1 VVQDYL
7 EAHPEVLGFYRGHY
21 STLSAYEARAEG
33 IEQRFDRDARE
44 RAASALG
51 VPPGGDPSRL
61 ARFVEE
67 GGWLVTTGQQPGLFG
82 GPLYSVYKALTAIR
96 LAEAL
101 EARLGRPVLPVFWVA
116 SEDHDWAEANHTSL
130 VGTDNDLW
138 TCELDPPDPSTTPS
152 IHRIPVGAD
161 IEMIRDAF
169 VQHLPATDFSD
180 PFLELLAGAAKA
192 GMTLSSSFRSVMEGL
207 LGRYGLFFTDAAN
220 PTVKAVSAPVLED
233 ELRRSSELE
242 SVLSGTA
249 AELDRAGYGQ
259 QVALLEGG
267 VNLFLE
273 GPAGRERLYRDGDR
287 FRLRAS
293 GESLALSDVL
303 ARAAADGKALSPNV
317 LLRPV
322 VESAVFPTLSYVAGP
337 GETAY
342 YAQLAD
348 YFDAFGIEMP
358 VIHPRFGATAVE
370 SKIRK
375 VLDKFGLDVGDLG
388 RPFHEISSDLA
399 RDEVPESVRRALGAL
414 RGAIGKGVAELQA
427 AVREVDPTLKGPVQ
441 HVRSQGFAAL
451 EDVERKIV
459 HAVKRENEIALAQL
473 QKAQLHLF
481 PQGKPQERVMNP
493 FYYLVRYGWAFLD
506 DALQR
511 FEVNFQ

>member
-1 VVQDYL
+1 MVQDYL
-7 EAHPEVLGFYRGHY
+7 DARPEASGFFRGHY
-21 STLSAYEARAEG
+21 TSLADYEARAEAIDG
-33 IEQRFDRDARE
+33 RFDRAARE
-44 RAASALG
+44 RAASALS
-51 VPPGGDPSRL
+51 VPPGGDPGRV

-67 GGWLVTTGQQPGLFG
+67 GGFMVTTGQQPGLFG
-82 GPLYSVYKALTAIR
+82 GPLYSAYKGLTAIR

-101 EARLGRPVLPVFWVA
+101 EPKLGRPVLPVFWVA
-116 SEDHDWAEANHTSL
+116 SEDHDWAEANHTTL
-130 VGTDNDLW
+130 VGTDNELW
-138 TCELDPPDPSTTPS
+138 TCELAPPDPSTTPS
-152 IHRIPVGAD
+152 IHRIPVGDD
-161 IEMIRDAF
+161 IATIRDAF
-169 VQHLPATDFSD
+169 VERLPSTDFSG
-180 PFLELLAGAAKA
+180 PFLELLAASAKP
-192 GMTLSSSFRSVMEGL
+192 GTTLSDSFRSIMEGL
-207 LGRYGLFFTDAAN
+207 LGRYGLFFTDAAD

-233 ELRRSSELE
+233 ELRRSAELE
-242 SVLSGTA
+242 TVLSSTA
-249 AELDRAGYGQ
+249 STLDGAGYGQ
-259 QVALLEGG
+259 QVALLDGG

-273 GPAGRERLYRDGDR
+273 GPAGRERLYRDGDH

-293 GESLALSDVL
+293 GESLALDDVL
-303 ARAAADGKALSPNV
+303 GRAAADRKALSPNV

-358 VIHPRFGATAVE
+358 VIHPRFGATVVE

-375 VLDKFGLDVGDLG
+375 VLDKFGLDIPDLG
-388 RPFHEISSDLA
+388 RPFHEISSALA
-399 RDEVPESVRRALGAL
+399 RDEVPESVRRAIASL
-414 RGAIGKGVAELQA
+414 RGAIGKGVGELQV

-451 EDVERKIV
+451 EDLERKVV

-481 PQGKPQERVMNP
+481 PEGKPQERVMNP
-493 FYYLVRYGWAFLD
+493 FYYLVRYGGAFLEE
-506 DALQR
+506 ALHR
-511 FEVNFQ
+511 FEVNFR